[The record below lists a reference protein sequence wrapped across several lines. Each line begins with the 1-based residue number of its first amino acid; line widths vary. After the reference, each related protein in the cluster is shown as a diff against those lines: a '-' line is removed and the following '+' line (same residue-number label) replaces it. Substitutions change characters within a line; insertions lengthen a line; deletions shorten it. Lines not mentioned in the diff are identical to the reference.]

1 MEEIAQRQWVCV
13 YFVLLFGLCWGSC
26 RIGELKG
33 HFIGTDSVPVNT
45 AYWSHC
51 SIMDPMY

>member
-1 MEEIAQRQWVCV
+1 MEEMAQRQWVCV